1 MARITFE
8 IELEVTG
15 DVLGAEPDLG
25 FAERYVEDVKIE
37 GMTVEKFVARI
48 GDKGPHYQTIDLM
61 DGVDQKSPA
70 WMAFLEN
77 ILPLI
82 HSEAED
88 AILSEQG

>member
-15 DVLGAEPDLG
+15 DIMSAEPDVG
-25 FAERYVEDVKIE
+25 FAERYVEDIEIE
-37 GMTVEKFVARI
+37 GMTAEKFVARL
-48 GDKGPHYQTIDLM
+48 GEKGPHYQTINLLA
-61 DGVDQKSPA
+61 GVDQKSPA
-70 WMAFLEN
+70 WLAFISN

-82 HSEAED
+82 HSDAED